1 MKLMLKKKQLNLYF
15 AEKKEIFI
23 LKIKLYR
30 ICHKQ
35 NFYFPYFVFTLISE
49 KLFELGFAL
58 KIKTTF
64 SSLKCSQNISRMLLF
79 E

>member
-23 LKIKLYR
+23 LKIKLYL

-35 NFYFPYFVFTLISE
+35 TFTSRFFVFTLISE
-49 KLFELGFAL
+49 KLCELGFAL
-58 KIKTTF
+58 KITNYFFKFEMLSEYF
-64 SSLKCSQNISRMLLF
+64 SNVVI
-79 E
+79 